1 MVSRSEA
8 GRVMQH
14 IGLTLPS
21 EIQWECA
28 ARATTSTRWWTGYDP
43 QSLIGAENAGSGID
57 ASLPYKDE
65 WPELAPVDALRPN
78 PWGLHHMLGNVAE
91 WTSDNYWTSYR
102 WDLALDGTGRQLAP
116 DSGLRVVRGGSFGD
130 DLSGLRASRRVDSPP
145 DQPNATFGLRPLRP
159 IDPLP

>member
-1 MVSRSEA
+1 
-8 GRVMQH
+8 
-14 IGLTLPS
+14 LPS

-91 WTSDNYWTSYR
+91 WTADAYGADDR
-102 WDLALDGTGRQLAP
+102 PGERALA
-116 DSGLRVVRGGSFGD
+116 VVRGGSFR
-130 DLSGLRASRRVDSPP
+130 SMVRELRAASRAGVPVENRSPEI
-145 DQPNATFGLRPLRP
+145 GVRPARP
-159 IDPLP
+159 VE